1 MEKINT
7 QWFRDRMADKK
18 ISQRRLAMMMNID
31 PAAASMMFR
40 AKRRMSPYEA
50 HQVSQILGVPLNEV
64 LRHAGI
70 DVTEDVRK
78 VPITSFMDAD
88 GAIHLMPSRTHDTV
102 LAPADCP
109 VGTYAV
115 QVRSPASL
123 LDSWLLFIS
132 PVHEETDKHVNS
144 LCVTATDDGRH
155 LMAVVRRGYRGNT
168 FNLVLWP
175 SMNVSSD
182 VKVAWTSQVLWIK
195 PQ

>member
-1 MEKINT
+1 MGQINT

-18 ISQRRLAMMMNID
+18 ISQRRLAMLMNLD
-31 PAAASMMFR
+31 PAAASLMFR

-70 DVTEDVRK
+70 DVTDDVRK
-78 VPITSFMDAD
+78 VPITSYLDAE
-88 GAIHLMPSRTHDTV
+88 GVIHLMPSRTHDHV

-115 QVRSPASL
+115 QVRSPATL
-123 LDSWLLFIS
+123 LDSWMLFVN
-132 PVHEETDKHVNS
+132 PAQVDPDEHVNS

-155 LMAVVRRGYRGNT
+155 LMAVVRRGYRNTT
-168 FNLVLWP
+168 FNLVTWP
-175 SMNVSSD
+175 SMTVSSD
-182 VKVAWTSQVLWIK
+182 IKVAWTSQVLWIK